1 MASLNRWVGTGRLG
15 KDIEVKKTQSDLSV
29 CSFQIACD
37 RAKSKNDAEAVT
49 DWITCVA
56 WRQSAEYLGQYAHK
70 GDVLGV
76 DGSIQTRTYDDA
88 QGQRHYITEVKCDR
102 VTIINSRNG
111 QSYTAVNNGSQ
122 TAYNEPQAAPAK
134 LSIKR
139 PEIDTSKNAISEIS
153 SDDLPF

>member
-37 RAKSKNDAEAVT
+37 RAKSKNEAEPIT

-56 WRQSAEYLGQYAHK
+56 WRQSADYLGQYAHK

-88 QGQRHYITEVKCDR
+88 QGNRHYITEVKCDR
-102 VTIINSRNG
+102 VTIISSKHE
-111 QSYTAVNNGSQ
+111 QSSMPAQSSAQKGYNVPQ
-122 TAYNEPQAAPAK
+122 TAQAK
-134 LSIKR
+134 TSIKR
-139 PEIDTSKNAISEIS
+139 SEIDTSASAIPEIS

>member
-56 WRQSAEYLGQYAHK
+56 WRQSADYLGQYAHK

-76 DGSIQTRTYDDA
+76 DGSIQTRNYDDA
-88 QGQRHYITEVKCDR
+88 QGKRHYITEVKCDR
-102 VTIINSRNG
+102 VTIISSRNG
-111 QSYTAVNNGSQ
+111 QSSTAVNNGSQ
-122 TAYNEPQAAPAK
+122 TAYNEPQESPAK
-134 LSIKR
+134 ASIKR
-139 PEIDTSKNAISEIS
+139 SEIDTSASAIPEIS